1 MSKAYTDISLDIQ
14 EEEEESSPSLSK
26 RNDQDS
32 LELAEELKI
41 PDNDDMMSEISAK
54 ISEIKK
60 PTKKIVV
67 D

>member
-1 MSKAYTDISLDIQ
+1 MSLSI
-14 EEEEESSPSLSK
+14 EEERESNDSPSPSQSK
-26 RNDQDS
+26 RTDKDS

-41 PDNDDMMSEISAK
+41 PDNDDMISEISAK

-67 D
+67 DKEIA